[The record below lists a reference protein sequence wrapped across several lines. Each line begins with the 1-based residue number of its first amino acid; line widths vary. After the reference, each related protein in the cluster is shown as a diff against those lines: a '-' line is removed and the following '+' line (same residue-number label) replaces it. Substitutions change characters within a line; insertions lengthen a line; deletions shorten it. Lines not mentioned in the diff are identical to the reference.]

1 MLTKLLFILFLS
13 RFKTQIQKHNF
24 SLTFF
29 LLPKNHF
36 TLLDPNLIICL
47 FFFIDYT
54 MATNSIAKTETKVI
68 PEMVENHLMLVEV
81 MVTEMEL
88 TKVRTQGKDAY
99 GVVARGGD
107 SHGKGDFMVMVST
120 ESVKKEDP

>member
-1 MLTKLLFILFLS
+1 
-13 RFKTQIQKHNF
+13 
-24 SLTFF
+24 
-29 LLPKNHF
+29 
-36 TLLDPNLIICL
+36 
-47 FFFIDYT
+47 
-54 MATNSIAKTETKVI
+54 
-68 PEMVENHLMLVEV
+68 MVENHLMLVEV

-120 ESVKKEDP
+120 ESVAVEKLMEMVMEVVVTKDVDIIYNYI